1 MGELI
6 ILIDKA
12 KNIMY
17 RIKNLQFTK
26 VGFNNIRKL
35 SLRLKD
41 LLYSRKFQSLVIIL
55 ASFLISMEI
64 FSSITW
70 VLVSTISIIMIFKI
84 IKKNS
89 SKINILIKNIM
100 GDRVLSSMKKYFN
113 IPAKEIGKKKYKDL
127 KDVFI
132 NNKLLNEVEK

>member
-1 MGELI
+1 LGGLI

-55 ASFLISMEI
+55 ASFLISMSI

-100 GDRVLSSMKKYFN
+100 GDRVLSSMKKYFYIFN
-113 IPAKEIGKKKYKDL
+113 KKINKNKVKKLKEAFMWGLD
-127 KDVFI
+127 
-132 NNKLLNEVEK
+132 